1 MKNIPINIFNNLI
14 YSLYIEMSEI
24 AEAQESTESISETKE
39 IAEQSTGKTCTKYTE
54 ENPAHIGLKYDSST
68 LLFEQLAAPS
78 DWDGITPEMPN

>member
-1 MKNIPINIFNNLI
+1 MSNFAVVDDDGTVLNII
-14 YSLYIEMSEI
+14 
-24 AEAQESTESISETKE
+24 ISETKE